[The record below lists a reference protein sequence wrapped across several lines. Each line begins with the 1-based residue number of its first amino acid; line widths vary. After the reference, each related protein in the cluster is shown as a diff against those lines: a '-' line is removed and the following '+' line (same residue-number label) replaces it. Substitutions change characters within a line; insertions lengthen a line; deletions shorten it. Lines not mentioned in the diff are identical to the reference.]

1 MWSKF
6 HRQWQQCPTPELV
19 NTTSSKVNKQLE
31 EARFYRLTSF
41 NQIQTKIDVFYF
53 DENIFWHKPILPAKT
68 IFASPV
74 FTVVHKPRSKDIITY
89 RLWISVIE
97 CCRDVLGQFPS
108 VAMASDRHL
117 SFQHGWEHVCS
128 PDIMHKKSSFAKA
141 VCTSAIQLQYKFF
154 TTAASSL
161 QVTENL
167 YGSVVLQGSA
177 QVQYNCNTRKKILIL
192 KLCCSCIAP
201 VWTT

>member
-1 MWSKF
+1 LGFVLSSPILHCFWCAVTEFVTLNHSHANFCSTDGDFSVFMWSKF

-89 RLWISVIE
+89 RL
-97 CCRDVLGQFPS
+97 
-108 VAMASDRHL
+108 
-117 SFQHGWEHVCS
+117 
-128 PDIMHKKSSFAKA
+128 
-141 VCTSAIQLQYKFF
+141 
-154 TTAASSL
+154 
-161 QVTENL
+161 
-167 YGSVVLQGSA
+167 
-177 QVQYNCNTRKKILIL
+177 
-192 KLCCSCIAP
+192 
-201 VWTT
+201 